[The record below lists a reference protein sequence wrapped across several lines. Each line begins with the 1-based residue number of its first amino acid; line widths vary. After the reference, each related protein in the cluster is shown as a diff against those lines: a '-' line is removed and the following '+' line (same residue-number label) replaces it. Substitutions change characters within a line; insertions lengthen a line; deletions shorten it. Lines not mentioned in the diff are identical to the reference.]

1 VDLGEVR
8 VELFGMLVISGVM
21 NGAIYG
27 LVALGFVLVYKAS
40 AVLNFAHGY
49 MLLFGAYLFWFFK
62 VTVGLPLWVAMG
74 AAVAAGFAGGAL
86 IERLTLRR
94 LIGQPLISMITVTIF
109 LALVLEGLVSMIWG
123 TYPLQHFAAFPE
135 SSLRLGKIVLTTQ
148 SLIAFGLALLSAGA
162 LIVFFRFTRIGL
174 AMRGVAEGHQIM
186 QSMGISVRRIL
197 NISWGLAGVAATI
210 GGILMGSTL
219 GFQLGMSH
227 IGLLA
232 IPAAFVGGLESPEGA
247 ILGGLLIGLVE
258 SIVSGYVGN
267 AAGVPAAFAVLIV
280 TMLFRPYGFFGLERI
295 ERV

>member
-1 VDLGEVR
+1 
-8 VELFGMLVISGVM
+8 MLVISGVM

-40 AVLNFAHGY
+40 AVLNFAQGY
-49 MLLFGAYLFWFFK
+49 MLLLGAYLFWFFR
-62 VTVGLPLWVAMG
+62 VTVGLHLVVAML
-74 AAVAAGFAGGAL
+74 AAVVAGFIVGAL

-109 LALVLEGLVSMIWG
+109 LSLVLEGLVSMIWG
-123 TYPLQHFAAFPE
+123 TYPLQHVAAFPE
-135 SSLRLGKIVLTTQ
+135 STLRFGKIVLTTQ
-148 SLIAFGLALLSAGA
+148 NLVAFALALVAAGA
-162 LIVFFRFTRIGL
+162 LIVFFRYTRIGL

-197 NISWGLAGVAATI
+197 NISWGLAGVAATV
-210 GGILMGSTL
+210 GGILLGSTL

-232 IPAAFVGGLESPEGA
+232 IPAAFIGGLESPEGA
-247 ILGGLLIGLVE
+247 ILGGLLIGLIE

-267 AAGVPAAFAVLIV
+267 AAGVPASFAILIAM
-280 TMLFRPYGFFGLERI
+280 MLVRPYGFFGLERI

>member
-1 VDLGEVR
+1 MQ
-8 VELFGMLVISGVM
+8 LFAMLVISGAM

-27 LVALGFVLVYKAS
+27 LVALGFVLIYKSS
-40 AVLNFAHGY
+40 AVLNFAQGY
-49 MLLFGAYLFWFFK
+49 MLLLGAYVFWFFR
-62 VTVGLPLWVAMG
+62 VTLGLPLW
-74 AAVAAGFAGGAL
+74 AALPLSMAAGFVMGVV

-123 TYPLQHFAAFPE
+123 TYPLQHVTVFQDSA
-135 SSLRLGKIVLTTQ
+135 LRLGGIVVTTQ
-148 SLIAFGLALLSAGA
+148 SLLAFGLALAVAGA
-162 LIVFFRFTRIGL
+162 LIAFFRFTRIGL

-197 NISWGLAGVAATI
+197 NVSWGLAGIAATI
-210 GGILMGSTL
+210 GGVLLGGTL
-219 GFQLGMSH
+219 GFQLGLSH

-232 IPAAFVGGLESPEGA
+232 IPAAFIGGLESPEGA
-247 ILGGLLIGLVE
+247 ILGGLLVGLSE
-258 SIVSGYVGN
+258 SIVSGYLGN
-267 AAGVPAAFAVLIV
+267 AAGVPAAFVILIG